1 MASWFATTCKSPP
14 TAPNVPPLRS
24 GSPLVGF
31 TGLEVGLVSNRV
43 ATGEIS
49 SSEETVRAGPGNG
62 SVLLAAEI
70 SSTWSSSAR
79 VSSGRVV
86 IVRVRF
92 LVLERR
98 VRLAPLLLIVLA
110 SEFDREDPENLE
122 EEGSCMDPVAGSF
135 VLLHRQ
141 LEAPK
146 CHKRHSLHKKQ
157 KRKLT

>member
-1 MASWFATTCKSPP
+1 VASWFTTTCESPP

-24 GSPLVGF
+24 GSPLVGRF
-31 TGLEVGLVSNRV
+31 TGVEVGLVSNCV
-43 ATGEIS
+43 ATGGIS
-49 SSEETVRAGPGNG
+49 GSEETVRTGPGNG

-98 VRLAPLLLIVLA
+98 VRLAPLLLMVLA
-110 SEFDREDPENLE
+110 SEFEREDPENLE

-146 CHKRHSLHKKQ
+146 CHRDNQQ